1 MPAEGSKPKVLVVE
15 DDAMV
20 RGLLTRHLRR
30 EGYEVSEAPDAETV
44 INNLDTTDYDV
55 VLADVHL
62 PGQSGVEMVRQMK
75 STEVEPAVVFVTG
88 DSDEKLAR
96 TALEEGAAGYLMK
109 PFEFFELDAV
119 LRSALANAVTRVTG
133 RAPVREA
140 DVSATGRAVA
150 RPVDQARAMQVF
162 RKAVQ
167 HPEMVVLREGRNKPR
182 KLPVGLRAVLVVA
195 ASIALSWFAGQALLS
210 RDNTPREPVAL
221 SPLVTPQPSTVVVP
235 VVIDRSPA
243 PSSAIPARSTDRR
256 R

>member
-1 MPAEGSKPKVLVVE
+1 MHTEGAKPKVLVVE

-30 EGYEVSEAPDAETV
+30 EGYEVSEASDAETV
-44 INNLDTTDYDV
+44 INDLDTTDYDV

-88 DSDEKLAR
+88 DADEKLAR

-119 LRSALANAVTRVTG
+119 LRSALRPVANAVTR
-133 RAPVREA
+133 
-140 DVSATGRAVA
+140 ATGRGVRAADATRAGVT
-150 RPVDQARAMQVF
+150 RHVDEARAMQIF

-167 HPEMVVLREGRNKPR
+167 HPEMVVLRDRRGTPR
-182 KLPVGLRAVLVVA
+182 KLPVGLKAVLAVA
-195 ASIALSWFAGQALLS
+195 ASVALSWFAGNALLS
-210 RDNTPREPVAL
+210 RDTTPPEPVAL
-221 SPLVTPQPSTVVVP
+221 SPLVNPQPSTVVVP
-235 VVIDRSPA
+235 VVIDRTPA
-243 PSSAIPARSTDRR
+243 PSVPAPTTTRR
-256 R
+256 